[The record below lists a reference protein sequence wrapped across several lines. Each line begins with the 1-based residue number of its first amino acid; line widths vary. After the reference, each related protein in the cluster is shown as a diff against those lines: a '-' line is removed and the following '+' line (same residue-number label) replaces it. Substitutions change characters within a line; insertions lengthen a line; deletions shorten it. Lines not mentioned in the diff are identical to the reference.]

1 MKLINASKQLSHN
14 NCFNNR
20 YNFISIMKVCLIYIS
35 FGCFFVSSLPL
46 NGHSSDPGQSLGDYT
61 FTGLADDSQ
70 QDPSSPSLT
79 PSSSSLS
86 GSPSAGSVAG
96 LISANGNNLDSAKE
110 WIQLRNLLSELGQ
123 QKVLTPS
130 TYRTWKRSCTID
142 AGMTYNCDFRQLLS
156 AVNARKYLESSLTP
170 GRRKRPFSTIY
181 NQPFNY

>member
-130 TYRTWKRSCTID
+130 TYR
-142 AGMTYNCDFRQLLS
+142 FREMLKKSDDHSKKIMLDRLS
-156 AVNARKYLESSLTP
+156 GHPMGKFLFTGHNLT
-170 GRRKRPFSTIY
+170 
-181 NQPFNY
+181 